1 MALPYV
7 VNCYSFGS
15 VSLSEYTHTCI
26 HTHRGKKEIKQGKK
40 IRYMFSLTQITY
52 FIPFGNFLFYLAIRI
67 RDKTMLFYS
76 SNAFLFNSVFKV
88 GNIHVAILLLEEI
101 DIVSSFL
108 PSMLKQSYI
117 LNTCENF
124 FRVDFATNWP
134 FRGKWCAPESHL
146 VLTKKRSWRD
156 LGASFFPQMDCVI
169 LGKSLC
175 TSGFCLSNKSVV
187 LQPSHTWESPEAF
200 LKHRLLSPTCRI
212 FCIIFI

>member
-1 MALPYV
+1 MMALLYV

-26 HTHRGKKEIKQGKK
+26 HTLRGKKEIKQGKK
-40 IRYMFSLTQITY
+40 IRSMFSLTQITY

-124 FRVDFATNWP
+124 FRVDFATN
-134 FRGKWCAPESHL
+134 
-146 VLTKKRSWRD
+146 
-156 LGASFFPQMDCVI
+156 
-169 LGKSLC
+169 
-175 TSGFCLSNKSVV
+175 
-187 LQPSHTWESPEAF
+187 
-200 LKHRLLSPTCRI
+200 
-212 FCIIFI
+212 